1 MRQAQAAKNTIT
13 LKGST
18 EIVTEFFGYSINS
31 ILYQR
36 GIYPPESFAKV
47 NKYGLQ
53 MLVTNDSGLQ
63 KYLQQ
68 VLTQLSEWLYAGNVQ
83 KLVLV
88 ITSLETQQVLE
99 RWNFDIETEKD
110 AVISDGYIH
119 DKIKLSYLIQVE
131 QPEKEFEKSERDIMN
146 EIQVT
151 VVYTDSNVE
160 VPQTWEESD
169 PKYINNQQVVFCL
182 GALRSL
188 SYLQEVRLRSFS
200 TKVHK
205 VDAMVAYKA
214 DDV

>member
-1 MRQAQAAKNTIT
+1 MSRTAQATRNTIT

-36 GIYPPESFAKV
+36 GIYPPESFARV

-53 MLVTNDSGLQ
+53 MLVTTDAGLQ

-68 VLTQLSEWLYAGNVQ
+68 VLAQLSEWLYAGNVQ

-88 ITSLETQQVLE
+88 ITSLETQAVLE
-99 RWNFDIETEKD
+99 RWNFDIET
-110 AVISDGYIH
+110 
-119 DKIKLSYLIQVE
+119 DKEGVNN
-131 QPEKEFEKSERDIMN
+131 PDKEFDKSEKDIMN
-146 EIQVT
+146 EIQAVIRQITASVT
-151 VVYTDSNVE
+151 FLPLLNDACTFDLLVYTDNTVE

-169 PKYINNQQVVFCL
+169 PKYINNQQ
-182 GALRSL
+182 
-188 SYLQEVRLRSFS
+188 EVRLRSFS
-200 TKVHK
+200 TKIHK
-205 VDAMVAYKA
+205 VDALVAYKA